1 MERPIGWGL
10 GMTRAPSPHPD
21 QLRLDWEQD
30 PAVQA
35 AIEARVAQ
43 RAEAAAFRWRL
54 RLVAIETFMMCA
66 LVTIAGIALH
76 QPSLSALRAGIIVA
90 AACFASGMLLIG
102 LSGACGKLVSRVR
115 QWRRR

>member
-1 MERPIGWGL
+1 MGWPIGWGL

-21 QLRLDWEQD
+21 QLLLDWEQD

-54 RLVAIETFMMCA
+54 RLVAIETFMMGA
-66 LVTIAGIALH
+66 LVTIAGLALR
-76 QPSLSALRAGIIVA
+76 QPVLPALRAGIIVA

-102 LSGACGKLVSRVR
+102 LSGACGKLVSHL
-115 QWRRR
+115 RRRER

>member
-1 MERPIGWGL
+1 
-10 GMTRAPSPHPD
+10 MTRAPSPHPD

-76 QPSLSALRAGIIVA
+76 QPSRSALRAGIIVA